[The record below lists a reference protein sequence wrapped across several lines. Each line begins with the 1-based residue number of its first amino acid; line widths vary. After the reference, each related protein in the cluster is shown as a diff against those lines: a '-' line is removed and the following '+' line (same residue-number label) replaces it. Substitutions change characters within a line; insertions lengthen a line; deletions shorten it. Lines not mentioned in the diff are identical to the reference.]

1 MKTCTPK
8 ISASDPAFLLNAGPD
23 PDPYQN
29 VKDPDSDPAPD
40 PALFVSGFQMS
51 TSTKNNFI
59 FLSFFLRYIY
69 MITSFFKDKKS
80 QNSK

>member
-1 MKTCTPK
+1 MKKCTPK

-40 PALFVSGFQMS
+40 PVLFVSGFQMS
-51 TSTKNNFI
+51 TKSNLI
-59 FLSFFLRYIY
+59 FLSFF
-69 MITSFFKDKKS
+69 
-80 QNSK
+80 